1 MRRQLRIVGSVFFT
15 WLIIVSPAFADGN
28 PNPGVLPPDS
38 HAFGQ
43 TYSEWEAAL
52 WQWALSQGPVNN
64 PLTDTTGANCAVGQ
78 TGKVWF
84 LARKG
89 GGQAVRNC
97 TIPAGKGILIP
108 IGAAECDV
116 LEGDGTTEAELRA
129 CAIEFSNK
137 FTVMRISVDGNEL
150 QGLAPPANSPY
161 RIQWPLFTVT
171 IVEGNAFGA
180 PAGTTQAVADGWF
193 FLLAPLSAGA
203 HTIVWHSE
211 APSLNFMAESVYQ
224 LTIGP

>member
-15 WLIIVSPAFADGN
+15 WLIAVSPAFADGN
-28 PNPGVLPPDS
+28 LNPGVLPPNS
-38 HAFGQ
+38 NAYGK
-43 TYSEWEAAL
+43 TYGEWEAAL
-52 WQWALSQGPVNN
+52 WQWALGQGPVNN

-78 TGKVWF
+78 TGDVWF

-89 GGQAVRNC
+89 GGQVVRNC
-97 TIPAGKGILIP
+97 AIPAGKAILIP

-116 LEGDGTTEAELRA
+116 LSGNGSTEAELRA

-137 FTVMRISVDGNEL
+137 FTVMRISVDGTEL
-150 QGLAPPANSPY
+150 QGLSAPADSPY
-161 RIQWPLFTVT
+161 RIQSPLFTVT
-171 IVEGNAFGA
+171 IVDGNAFGS

-193 FLLAPLSAGA
+193 FLLAPLSAGP
-203 HTIVWHSE
+203 HTIVGHSE
-211 APSLNFMAESVYQ
+211 APDLNFMAENVFQ